1 MADSQPPVKG
11 TGGAGRQRS
20 APLRIFGGIVSGMNA
35 AGSCWIVVL
44 MILINVEAIG
54 RSAFNSPIIGVIEM
68 IEISIIGIVFMQ
80 LADSLRRGVMTRSD
94 GLFNQALQRRPAV
107 AHVMGLV
114 TYLLGAVFMVII
126 LFGSIPYLQE
136 SWDQDYYI
144 GVDGMFT
151 APVWPIALIIV
162 VAVFVTMIQ
171 FLVTF
176 TDHYRALTGKAPW
189 LGIERQPGPESGG
202 GL

>member
-1 MADSQPPVKG
+1 MSEEESVTD
-11 TGGAGRQRS
+11 GAERERS

-44 MILINVEAIG
+44 MLLINIEAIG
-54 RSAFNSPIIGVIEM
+54 RSAFNEPIIGVIEM

-80 LADSLRRGVMTRSD
+80 LADSLRRGVLTRSD

-107 AHVMGLV
+107 AHVMGIF

-126 LFGSIPYLQE
+126 LMGSIPYLRE
-136 SWDQDYYI
+136 SWAEDYYI

-162 VAVFVTMIQ
+162 VSVSVTMIQ
-171 FLVTF
+171 FLLNLSEQV
-176 TDHYRALTGKAPW
+176 RALRGGRTAPSTH
-189 LGIERQPGPESGG
+189 QGG
-202 GL
+202 GS